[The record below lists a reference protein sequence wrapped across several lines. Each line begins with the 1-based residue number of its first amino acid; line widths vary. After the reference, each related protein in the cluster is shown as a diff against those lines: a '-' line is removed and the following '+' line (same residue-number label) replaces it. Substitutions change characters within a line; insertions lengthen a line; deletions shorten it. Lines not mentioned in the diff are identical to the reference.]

1 MLEYEFMRNALIAGI
16 MISILCPLVG
26 MFLVLKRYSMM
37 GDTLSHAS
45 FAGIAL
51 GLSLGVN
58 PLLSSFAFTSL
69 CGVFIEFLRN
79 YYKKFGEM
87 VMSIILT
94 LSVGIAIILISSG
107 KAATNVNSILFGS
120 ILTVSKEDLMLIS
133 IISIVS
139 ILAVIILYNKLIY
152 ITFDEDGA
160 KALGVKVKLIN
171 YIFTLIVGACISV
184 SIQIMGIL
192 VISSMMVVPVATA
205 LQFKKGF
212 KSTLIIS
219 IIIGFIDIIVGL
231 LSSYYINSA
240 PGGTIAVTSVTILL
254 ISLII
259 KNTKNS

>member
-1 MLEYEFMRNALIAGI
+1 
-16 MISILCPLVG
+16 
-26 MFLVLKRYSMM
+26 
-37 GDTLSHAS
+37 
-45 FAGIAL
+45 
-51 GLSLGVN
+51 
-58 PLLSSFAFTSL
+58 
-69 CGVFIEFLRN
+69 
-79 YYKKFGEM
+79 
-87 VMSIILT
+87 MSIILT

-133 IISIVS
+133 IISIIS
-139 ILAVIILYNKLIY
+139 ILAVIILYDKLIY

-212 KSTLIIS
+212 KSTLMIS
-219 IIIGFIDIIVGL
+219 IVIGFIDIITGL

-259 KNTKNS
+259 KNVKNS